1 MLCLLLRPLLLVLLQ
16 GKANM
21 SDFQSKS
28 EQNGL
33 ANGDEQKSSAPTAEQ
48 DVPMFASSGGHQ
60 GKTTDDCRVPATT
73 AESAAAT
80 VATAVE
86 VFLGEPH
93 TPSEATMEVAEALK
107 GEGNALLRDG
117 KIVQAVAKYSQ
128 AIELHPTAI
137 YLSNRA
143 FCYVKLENFGLAI
156 LDADRALRLNAGYV
170 KAYYRRGSANMALA
184 KYKVAV
190 KDFRKVTKMQ
200 PKSKEASDKLKACE
214 KMQKEA
220 AFAQAIMT
228 DADVPLAEEINP
240 DEIVVDTG
248 YDGPRLEDDGTV
260 TVEFCKAM
268 LERFKEQKLVHKK
281 YIVQILCQV
290 YKILKESPSLM
301 RLKIPEGEGGHFT
314 VCGDTHGQFY
324 DVLNIFELNGLP
336 SKDNP
341 YLFNGDF
348 VDRGSFSLEV
358 VTSFLAL
365 KLAEPESI
373 FLTRGNH
380 ESKNMNKIY
389 GFEGEVKHKYDQ
401 TVMTL
406 FAEVF
411 CWLPLAA
418 TIDGGVFVTHG
429 GLPAED
435 GQKLDDISA
444 VRRGREPPDSGIM
457 SDLMWSDPQPFM
469 GRSPSKRGVGMAF
482 GPDVTKGFLEGN
494 GLQLLVRSH
503 EVKEEGYL
511 VEHEGKCITVFSAPN
526 YCDQMDNKG
535 AFIRFGKDLKPK
547 FTTFEAVPHPA
558 VRPMAY
564 AA

>member
-1 MLCLLLRPLLLVLLQ
+1 MSELES
-16 GKANM
+16 NM
-21 SDFQSKS
+21 A
-28 EQNGL
+28 ENGGG
-33 ANGDEQKSSAPTAEQ
+33 AVAPPADVSTAMKVVTPNPETVSA
-48 DVPMFASSGGHQ
+48 
-60 GKTTDDCRVPATT
+60 
-73 AESAAAT
+73 
-80 VATAVE
+80 
-86 VFLGEPH
+86 
-93 TPSEATMEVAEALK
+93 AEALK
-107 GEGNALLRDG
+107 LEGNALLAESKLGHAVG
-117 KIVQAVAKYSQ
+117 KYTA
-128 AIELHPTAI
+128 AIDLHPTAI

-143 FCYVKLENFGLAI
+143 FCYVKLEQFGLAI
-156 LDADRALRLNAGYV
+156 LDADMALELDSTYV

-184 KYKVAV
+184 KFKLAV

-200 PKSKEASDKLKACE
+200 PKSKEAAAKLKASE

-220 AFAQAIMT
+220 AFAAAIMT

-240 DEIVVDTG
+240 DEIVVDSG
-248 YDGPRLEDDGTV
+248 YDGPRLGDDGEV
-260 TVEFCKAM
+260 TVDFCKAM
-268 LERFKEQKLVHKK
+268 MARFEEQKLIHKK

-290 YKILKESPSLM
+290 YKALKDSPSLM
-301 RLKIPEGEGGHFT
+301 RLHIPEEEGSHFT

-324 DVLNIFELNGLP
+324 DVLNIFKLNGLP
-336 SKDNP
+336 SAKNP

-358 VTSFLAL
+358 VTTFLAL
-365 KLAEPESI
+365 KLAEPEGI

-389 GFEGEVKHKYDQ
+389 GFEGEVKHKFDQ

-418 TIDGGVFVTHG
+418 TLDGGVFVTHG

-435 GQKLDDISA
+435 SCKLDDIAA

-457 SDLMWSDPQPFM
+457 SDLMWSDPQPFT

-482 GPDVTKGFLEGN
+482 GPDVTKAFLEGN
-494 GLQLLVRSH
+494 DLKLLVRSH

-511 VEHEGKCITVFSAPN
+511 VEHDGKCITVFSAPN
-526 YCDQMDNKG
+526 YCDQMGNKG
-535 AFIRFGKDLKPK
+535 AFIRFGSDLEPQ

-564 AA
+564 AGAFGNVMGL

>member
-1 MLCLLLRPLLLVLLQ
+1 
-16 GKANM
+16 M
-21 SDFQSKS
+21 SELESK
-28 EQNGL
+28 
-33 ANGDEQKSSAPTAEQ
+33 
-48 DVPMFASSGGHQ
+48 V
-60 GKTTDDCRVPATT
+60 
-73 AESAAAT
+73 AESGEDKMAPAA
-80 VATAVE
+80 E
-86 VFLGEPH
+86 GESSVKAE
-93 TPSEATMEVAEALK
+93 PSPENISAAEALK
-107 GEGNALLRDG
+107 LEGNALLAES
-117 KIVQAVAKYSQ
+117 KLVQAVAKYTA

-143 FCYVKLENFGLAI
+143 FCYVKLEQFGLAI
-156 LDADRALRLNAGYV
+156 LDADLALTLDSKYV
-170 KAYYRRGSANMALA
+170 KAYYRRGSAYMALA
-184 KYKVAV
+184 KYKLAV

-200 PKSKEASDKLKACE
+200 PKSKEAAAKLKASE

-220 AFAQAIMT
+220 AFAAAIMT

-240 DEIVVDTG
+240 DEIAVDSG
-248 YDGPRLEDDGTV
+248 YDGPRLEDSGEV
-260 TVEFCKAM
+260 TMEFCEAM
-268 LERFKEQKLVHKK
+268 MARFQESKLIHKK

-290 YKILKESPSLM
+290 YKVLKNSPSLM
-301 RLKIPEGEGGHFT
+301 RLHVPEGEGGHFT

-324 DVLNIFELNGLP
+324 DVLNIFKLNGLP
-336 SKDNP
+336 SAKNP

-358 VTSFLAL
+358 VTTFLAL
-365 KLAEPESI
+365 KLAEPDGI

-418 TIDGGVFVTHG
+418 TLDGGVFITHG

-435 GQKLDDISA
+435 SCKLDDIAA

-457 SDLMWSDPQPFM
+457 SDLMWSDPQPFA

-482 GPDVTKGFLEGN
+482 GPDITKAFLEGN
-494 GLQLLVRSH
+494 DLKLLVRSH

-511 VEHEGKCITVFSAPN
+511 VEHDGKCITVFSAPN
-526 YCDQMDNKG
+526 YCDQMGNKG
-535 AFIRFGKDLKPK
+535 AFIRFGSDLEPQ
-547 FTTFEAVPHPA
+547 FTTFEASPHPA
-558 VRPMAY
+558 IRPMAY
-564 AA
+564 AGAFGNVMGL